1 MNHIISLNLYQSRKC
16 YTHDFIHP
24 FGNNIKIPSYI
35 GFILFRLVLV
45 NWLYII
51 TCKKCGYIST
61 EKLPE
66 SKAKEMVRSH
76 LGGRENCTTCKSC
89 SNL

>member
-1 MNHIISLNLYQSRKC
+1 MEVFTVRQKA
-16 YTHDFIHP
+16 
-24 FGNNIKIPSYI
+24 SYI
-35 GFILFRLVLV
+35 SFMSLFLVLV

-66 SKAKEMVRSH
+66 SKAKEMIRAH
-76 LGGRENCTTCKSC
+76 LGIQENCTRGHVK
-89 SNL
+89 LVKVRA

>member
-1 MNHIISLNLYQSRKC
+1 MRVWRLFIIRQKV
-16 YTHDFIHP
+16 
-24 FGNNIKIPSYI
+24 SYI
-35 GFILFRLVLV
+35 GFISLLLVLA

-66 SKAKEMVRSH
+66 SKAKEMIRVH
-76 LGGRENCTTCKSC
+76 LGSQENCTRGHVK
-89 SNL
+89 LVKVRA

>member
-1 MNHIISLNLYQSRKC
+1 MTSAQSSEIK
-16 YTHDFIHP
+16 
-24 FGNNIKIPSYI
+24 KIPSYI
-35 GFILFRLVLV
+35 SYISFRLVLV

-66 SKAKEMVRSH
+66 SKTKEMVRSH
-76 LGGRENCTTCKSC
+76 LGGRENCTRGHIK
-89 SNL
+89 LVKVRA